1 MLIKSLIAKKLD
13 IKDEDLLFMILVLYT
28 SVVSSFGIKVITKNI
43 GFVLVLYLFRDI
55 SSFKSEKGD
64 NIKLHVQASYINK
77 KDQYLY
83 R

>member
-1 MLIKSLIAKKLD
+1 
-13 IKDEDLLFMILVLYT
+13 MILN
-28 SVVSSFGIKVITKNI
+28 KNDHKKH

-64 NIKLHVQASYINK
+64 NTKLSCTGFIYKQK
-77 KDQYLY
+77 